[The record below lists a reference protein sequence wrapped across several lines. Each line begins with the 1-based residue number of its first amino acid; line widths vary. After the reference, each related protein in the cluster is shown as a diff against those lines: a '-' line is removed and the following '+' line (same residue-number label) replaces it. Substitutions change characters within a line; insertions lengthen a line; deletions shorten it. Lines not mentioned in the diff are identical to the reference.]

1 MPENVRDA
9 ILMCQTITN
18 HEGRR
23 RQLQYVGKMMRTLDE
38 EEVAVIQRTIES
50 WKGASKAETASLH
63 ALERRRDKLLA
74 DDKALT
80 QLLEEHPQLDV
91 QHLRTLIRNAR
102 KEQAENKPPKAYRE
116 IFQILKDLAKPAKA
130 APPEEDEGEDATMS
144 PTNKVD
150 ELANELVIGLVSVSD
165 RASGGVYEDKG
176 IPALQEWLG
185 KALTTP
191 FRVETRLIPDDRDDI
206 ESTLIELV
214 DEARCH
220 LVLTTGGTGPA
231 RRDVTPEAT
240 LAIGTQGDAGL
251 RRADAPGQPALR
263 ADRDP
268 VAPGRRDPRD
278 ARSRGPGHEPA
289 GPAEIDQ
296 GNPRRA

>member
-1 MPENVRDA
+1 MPNANRGAVGFRSDEFEPEYDRPSKSELKRQSNELQKLGEQLIEAPRDRVKRVQMPENVRDA
-9 ILMCQTITN
+9 ILVCQTITN

-80 QLLEEHPQLDV
+80 QLLEEHPHLDV

-130 APPEEDEGEDATMS
+130 AAPEEDEGEDAD
-144 PTNKVD
+144 D
-150 ELANELVIGLVSVSD
+150 E
-165 RASGGVYEDKG
+165 SGE
-176 IPALQEWLG
+176 
-185 KALTTP
+185 
-191 FRVETRLIPDDRDDI
+191 
-206 ESTLIELV
+206 
-214 DEARCH
+214 
-220 LVLTTGGTGPA
+220 
-231 RRDVTPEAT
+231 
-240 LAIGTQGDAGL
+240 
-251 RRADAPGQPALR
+251 
-263 ADRDP
+263 
-268 VAPGRRDPRD
+268 
-278 ARSRGPGHEPA
+278 
-289 GPAEIDQ
+289 
-296 GNPRRA
+296 